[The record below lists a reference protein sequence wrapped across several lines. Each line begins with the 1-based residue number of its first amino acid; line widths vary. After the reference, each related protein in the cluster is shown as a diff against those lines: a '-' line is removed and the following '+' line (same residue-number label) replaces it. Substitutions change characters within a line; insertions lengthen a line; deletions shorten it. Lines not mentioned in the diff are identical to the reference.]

1 MGKLRAEV
9 CILSGRGL
17 GRSSSLWKNQWFAVG
32 WIDPD
37 NKYCTKI
44 DSSGSGNPTWKTKF
58 VVLIDDNSS
67 SISSDALHV
76 EVHSRDPI
84 FLREKLQG
92 TAIVK
97 LKEFLG
103 KHTNKESSPSEDVG
117 SFQLR
122 KKNSEKPR
130 GFVNVSVR
138 ISEHG
143 DGGIATYSGGD
154 HEEGFELAEA
164 QDDRM
169 PEFAPEHSGV
179 MQSQGVNHQS
189 AAVPS
194 PFYTPTQPSPY
205 DEPHR
210 YDPTSSSTTG
220 AVEPSYHRQIPRK
233 VPTPPPPPPPSH
245 VGYLPTFL
253 PSTNQPVTSSYI
265 NLPQPASTSASSAP
279 SRNAQAGPAF
289 GMGVG
294 AGALAAGAFIF
305 GDDFMSGFDLPPG
318 LPDVSLTISSDSLF

>member
-1 MGKLRAEV
+1 MSKMSAEV
-9 CILSGRGL
+9 CILSGQGL
-17 GRSSSLWKNQWFAVG
+17 GRSSSLWKSQWFAVG

-67 SISSDALHV
+67 SISCNALHV
-76 EVHSRDPI
+76 EVYSRDPI

-92 TAIVK
+92 TAIVE

-103 KHTNKESSPSEDVG
+103 KNTNERLSSEGVG
-117 SFQLR
+117 SFQLL

-130 GFVNVSVR
+130 GFVNVSFR

-143 DGGIATYSGGD
+143 DGGIATYSGSGD
-154 HEEGFELAEA
+154 EEGFELAAA
-164 QDDRM
+164 QENRM
-169 PEFAPEHSGV
+169 QKTSPEHGGE
-179 MQSQGVNHQS
+179 MQLQGVNHRS

-194 PFYTPTQPSPY
+194 PFHTATQPSPY
-205 DEPHR
+205 EPHR
-210 YDPTSSSTTG
+210 YHPTTSSNSG
-220 AVEPSYHRQIPRK
+220 AVKPSHHRQIPRR
-233 VPTPPPPPPPSH
+233 VPTPPPPPPPCH

-253 PSTNQPVTSSYI
+253 PSANQPGPSSYI
-265 NLPQPASTSASSAP
+265 NLLQPASTSASSAP
-279 SRNAQAGPAF
+279 SRGAKAGPAF

-318 LPDVSLTISSDSLF
+318 LPDGSLTISTDPLF